1 MGIMLDNLNLGGG
14 LSNFS
19 HNIGDIFY
27 TTRTDNSLN
36 GAVECNGNQ
45 YNFSDFD
52 SNLQALFDDG
62 KLPYLPIGKF
72 DEMVTN
78 QGGCDSFGYGTNELT
93 LYPLELYQGSHYGT
107 AYYSN
112 VYDWEAIE
120 PDPTEDYILHG
131 VKIYDKDTH
140 EELVG
145 YTVKH
150 HPLIGYDQWQL
161 HNENDEYS
169 SDIVSPS
176 FSSGD
181 PITLPTGGE
190 FQTTTYFK
198 VPKKLS
204 RVLVR
209 CKKPTEDDKSWYNV
223 YADGWVEQG
232 GVSTVSSG
240 TGQIIFRDTLQ
251 VQLQNNIEY
260 FISSS
265 FNWDS
270 GPSRAIV
277 NSYLTSNNDKT
288 INIVAETLDQSIRT
302 GTGKFIWEVK
312 GYAAPSEYTKDKWD
326 YQNVQVERPM
336 IQLFN
341 STTDTAIA
349 TCSQVLADISALKN
363 LSNISEAGKENSL
376 SWIFPDYSNSV
387 NIKSYTSQSNQYT
400 CPSYGWVFVSVRGEY
415 KAQSILY
422 INNIKFSVHSG
433 NGQNVTS
440 GNGLMMPVRKN
451 DTIYINDTDSET
463 VCLFFPV
470 GI

>member
-1 MGIMLDNLNLGGG
+1 M
-14 LSNFS
+14 
-19 HNIGDIFY
+19 
-27 TTRTDNSLN
+27 N
-36 GAVECNGNQ
+36 GAVECNGSQ

-52 SNLQALFDDG
+52 SNLQSLFEEG
-62 KLPYLPIGKF
+62 KLPYLPISEF
-72 DEMVTN
+72 DSMVTN

-112 VYDWEAIE
+112 VYDWETIE
-120 PDPTEDYILHG
+120 PDPTEAYILHG

-181 PITLPTGGE
+181 PITLSNGGE
-190 FQTTTYFK
+190 FQSTTYFK

-232 GVSTVSSG
+232 GVSTVLSG

-265 FNWDS
+265 FNW
-270 GPSRAIV
+270 GNGASRAIV
-277 NSYLTSNNDKT
+277 NSYLISNNGKT
-288 INIVAETLDQSIRT
+288 INIVAETLNQSITT

-312 GYAAPSEYTKDKWD
+312 GYADPTEYTKDKWN
-326 YQNVQVERPM
+326 YQNIQVERCM
-336 IQLFN
+336 VQLFN
-341 STTDTAIA
+341 STTDTAVA
-349 TCSQVLADISALKN
+349 TCNQVLADVSALN
-363 LSNISEAGKENSL
+363 QGDYVIETQIPTPENNYTWYRL
-376 SWIFPDYSNSV
+376 Y
-387 NIKSYTSQSNQYT
+387 KSGWVEQGGTVKGGFSQSTNWNYRNVSLPIEMIDNSYINTFQAT
-400 CPSYGWVFVSVRGEY
+400 WNFSYGGQVGQDKVYATTSSTATTMQWAYILFSSATTMFVNWQVSGMS
-415 KAQSILY
+415 AQG
-422 INNIKFSVHSG
+422 NN
-433 NGQNVTS
+433 
-440 GNGLMMPVRKN
+440 
-451 DTIYINDTDSET
+451 
-463 VCLFFPV
+463 
-470 GI
+470 